1 MAQSTNPTNVDLLFK
16 DLSPDDTFPI
26 SFDELEQA
34 AANILPKNPF
44 GYVRSGAGGEQTLRQ
59 NQSAFQKYSIIPRFL
74 KDVSKLDTSI
84 ELFGK
89 KYPTPLLAAPVGVLQ
104 MISPEG
110 ELAVARALKDLNI
123 TYIQSTVSSYSIEEI
138 ALAAPDSSKWFQLYW
153 APEDPKISY
162 SMVKRAEQAGY
173 EAIVLTIDTMM
184 LGWRETD
191 MRNQF
196 SPISEGYGKGNWAT
210 DPAFLNSIP
219 NDNSETIIEGI
230 LGNLYH
236 PTLQWANVKALKEH
250 TKLPI
255 LIKGILHP
263 EDAKLAIENGADG
276 IVVSNHGGRQL
287 DGVIPSIDALPAI
300 VEAVNGQIPVLFDS
314 GIRRGADVVK
324 ALALGANA
332 VLIGRPFVYGLAIA
346 GEEGV
351 KRVFSSILK
360 ETEVTL
366 SMAGITNVKHA
377 RELNIVKQ

>member
-1 MAQSTNPTNVDLLFK
+1 MAQSTNPTNVDLLVK

-123 TYIQSTVSSYSIEEI
+123 PYIQSTVSSYSIEEI
-138 ALAAPDSSKWFQLYW
+138 ASAAPDSSKWFQLYW

-219 NDNSETIIEGI
+219 NNDSETPLSKE
-230 LGNLYH
+230 Y
-236 PTLQWANVKALKEH
+236 LQ
-250 TKLPI
+250 TCI
-255 LIKGILHP
+255 ILHY
-263 EDAKLAIENGADG
+263 
-276 IVVSNHGGRQL
+276 
-287 DGVIPSIDALPAI
+287 
-300 VEAVNGQIPVLFDS
+300 NGQIS
-314 GIRRGADVVK
+314 K
-324 ALALGANA
+324 N
-332 VLIGRPFVYGLAIA
+332 
-346 GEEGV
+346 
-351 KRVFSSILK
+351 
-360 ETEVTL
+360 
-366 SMAGITNVKHA
+366 
-377 RELNIVKQ
+377 

>member
-1 MAQSTNPTNVDLLFK
+1 MAQPTNPTNVDLLVK

-26 SFDELEQA
+26 SFVELERA
-34 AANILPKNPF
+34 AASVLPKNQY
-44 GYVRSGAGGEQTLRQ
+44 GYVRSGAGGEQTLHQ
-59 NQSAFQKYSIIPRFL
+59 NQSAFQKYSIIPRYL

-89 KYPTPLLAAPVGVLQ
+89 EYPTPLLAAPVGVLQ

-123 TYIQSTVSSYSIEEI
+123 PYIQSTVSSYSIEEI
-138 ALAAPDSSKWFQLYW
+138 ASAAPDSSKWFQLYW
-153 APEDPKISY
+153 APCDPEISY

-210 DPAFLNSIP
+210 DPAFLKSIP
-219 NDNSETIIEGI
+219 NNDLNSIIEGI
-230 LGNLYH
+230 LANLHH
-236 PTLQWANVKALKEH
+236 PTLQWANIKELKKR
-250 TKLPI
+250 TTLPV

-263 EDAKLAIENGADG
+263 EDAKLALENGVDG
-276 IVVSNHGGRQL
+276 IIVSNHGGRQL

-300 VEAVNGQIPVLFDS
+300 VEAINGQIPVLFDS
-314 GIRRGADVVK
+314 GIRRGTDVVK

-351 KRVFSSILK
+351 KRVFSTILK

-366 SMAGITNVKHA
+366 SMAGITEVKHA
-377 RELNIVKQ
+377 KELSIVKQ